1 MKLCRLIASCVV
13 LSALIPLTVYA
24 QSPEPAGAILFENV
38 RVFDG
43 TGTRLGE
50 AQNVLVRGNVI
61 ERVTADAVPVPAG
74 AVVIDGRGQTLMPG
88 LIDAHAHLMMNTIPM
103 MLLVTGEPNYLQL
116 RSAAG
121 ARDFLLAG
129 FTSARDLSGPVF
141 GLKRAID
148 EGLVA
153 GPRIWPSG
161 PMISQ
166 TSGHADFRALN
177 QLPGSLA
184 REPQVAV
191 RFGYGAIAD
200 GVPEV
205 QKVVREQ
212 LMQGASQIKLA
223 VGGGVS
229 SQFDPIDVTQYS
241 VEEIRAAV
249 GAAEDWGTYVTV
261 HAYTP
266 RAVRRAIDAGVKVI
280 DHGQLLDEPTIRLMA
295 EKGVW
300 LEIQPF
306 LLDEDAGRREG
317 EAARKYEQVVEGTD
331 RAYRLAKKH
340 GVKIAFGVDMLFNP
354 NGNLRQAH
362 YLAKL
367 TRWFTPAEI
376 LKMATAGNAELLAL
390 SGPRNPYP
398 GRLGVVEEGALA
410 DLLLVQGDPLADIEL
425 LSDPGD
431 NLLVVMK
438 DGKVYKNIAA
448 SSTSSRP

>member
-1 MKLCRLIASCVV
+1 MNLNRWLATVAALAALGPHFAS
-13 LSALIPLTVYA
+13 A
-24 QSPEPAGAILFENV
+24 QTAAPAAEGATLFTNV
-38 RVFDG
+38 RIFDG
-43 TGTRLGE
+43 TATRLS
-50 AQNVLVRGNVI
+50 ASRNVLVRGKLIERITDEAIPPGTATVI
-61 ERVTADAVPVPAG
+61 EG
-74 AVVIDGRGQTLMPG
+74 NGRTLMPG

-103 MLLVTGEPNYLQL
+103 MALVTGEPNYLQL
-116 RSAAG
+116 RSAA
-121 ARDFLLAG
+121 AAEDFLLAG

-148 EGLVA
+148 EGFVR

-161 PMISQ
+161 AMISQ

-177 QLPGSLA
+177 QLPGALV

-200 GVPEV
+200 GVPDV
-205 QKVVREQ
+205 QRVVREQ
-212 LMQGASQIKLA
+212 LMQGASQVKLA

-229 SQFDPIDVTQYS
+229 SHFDPIDVTQYS
-241 VEEIRAAV
+241 LEEIRAAV

-266 RAVRRAIDAGVKVI
+266 RAVRRAIEAGVKVI
-280 DHGQLLDEPTIRLMA
+280 DHGQLLDEPTIELMA
-295 EKGVW
+295 GKGVW

-306 LLDEDAGRREG
+306 LLDEDAGRKEG
-317 EAARKYEQVVEGTD
+317 ESAQKFAQVAEGTD

-354 NGNLRQAH
+354 NGNVRQAY
-362 YLAKL
+362 YLPKL

-376 LKMATAGNAELLAL
+376 LRMATSGNAELLAL

-398 GRLGVVEEGALA
+398 GKLGVIEEGALA
-410 DLLLVQGDPLADIEL
+410 DLLLVRGDPLADIHL
-425 LSDPGD
+425 LEDPGN
-431 NLLVVMK
+431 NLLVIMK
-438 DGKVYKNIAA
+438 DGKVHKNIL
-448 SSTSSRP
+448 